1 MIDFTVFQCYNSIEK
16 HFKEARSKMKKIL
29 SAAVA
34 LLCFF
39 SVSVFSPSKSE
50 AATAMTEASFQTSL
64 EKFRNTV
71 YGEGSTY
78 KNNVKLYGGAQCF
91 GYANQLAKYIYGSY
105 PTGSMSGV
113 GVSGGWQVSYGAEA
127 VDALHVGDIVRFRY
141 HSIFVT
147 DIYNGYVF
155 FTDANSDGANT
166 VTWQGWMEVSYLKEL
181 VSEKLASGV
190 CSADGIWHTGWVAH
204 YKNWKNMP
212 KSTVNFDGNG
222 GVNSTMMYIEIV
234 PRVVE
239 DGAGFVA
246 EQLFS
251 YYDYR
256 FSGYTVRRDNDNK
269 WYVSGKGWLTQEEI
283 NAGGYSK
290 KLYAP
295 DEKVTVDASWKRGI
309 TGECSFTLVAQW
321 RRGDGVVGDA
331 NGDGEVDL
339 IDAMMI
345 FYDVA
350 KKESVAWYRRSRC
363 DIDLDLRIDIK
374 DAMKVFFFVAKKIPS
389 LE

>member
-1 MIDFTVFQCYNSIEK
+1 
-16 HFKEARSKMKKIL
+16 
-29 SAAVA
+29 
-34 LLCFF
+34 
-39 SVSVFSPSKSE
+39 
-50 AATAMTEASFQTSL
+50 
-64 EKFRNTV
+64 
-71 YGEGSTY
+71 
-78 KNNVKLYGGAQCF
+78 
-91 GYANQLAKYIYGSY
+91 
-105 PTGSMSGV
+105 
-113 GVSGGWQVSYGAEA
+113 
-127 VDALHVGDIVRFRY
+127 
-141 HSIFVT
+141 
-147 DIYNGYVF
+147 
-155 FTDANSDGANT
+155 
-166 VTWQGWMEVSYLKEL
+166 MEISYLKEL

-204 YKNWKNMP
+204 YKNWKSMP

-239 DGAGFVA
+239 DGTGFVA

-321 RRGDGVVGDA
+321 RRETALSATRTETVK
-331 NGDGEVDL
+331 L
-339 IDAMMI
+339 T
-345 FYDVA
+345 
-350 KKESVAWYRRSRC
+350 
-363 DIDLDLRIDIK
+363 
-374 DAMKVFFFVAKKIPS
+374 
-389 LE
+389 

>member
-16 HFKEARSKMKKIL
+16 HFKEAKSKMKKIL

-50 AATAMTEASFQTSL
+50 AATAITEASFQTSL

-166 VTWQGWMEVSYLKEL
+166 VTWQGWMEISYLKEL

-239 DGAGFVA
+239 YGAGFVA
-246 EQLFS
+246 EQFFS

-374 DAMKVFFFVAKKIPS
+374 DAMKVFFFVAKKIHS

>member
-1 MIDFTVFQCYNSIEK
+1 
-16 HFKEARSKMKKIL
+16 
-29 SAAVA
+29 
-34 LLCFF
+34 
-39 SVSVFSPSKSE
+39 
-50 AATAMTEASFQTSL
+50 
-64 EKFRNTV
+64 
-71 YGEGSTY
+71 
-78 KNNVKLYGGAQCF
+78 
-91 GYANQLAKYIYGSY
+91 
-105 PTGSMSGV
+105 
-113 GVSGGWQVSYGAEA
+113 
-127 VDALHVGDIVRFRY
+127 
-141 HSIFVT
+141 
-147 DIYNGYVF
+147 
-155 FTDANSDGANT
+155 
-166 VTWQGWMEVSYLKEL
+166 
-181 VSEKLASGV
+181 
-190 CSADGIWHTGWVAH
+190 
-204 YKNWKNMP
+204 
-212 KSTVNFDGNG
+212 
-222 GVNSTMMYIEIV
+222 MYIEIV

-309 TGECSFTLVAQW
+309 TGECSFTLVTQW